1 MCALYTNDTA
11 TMIKAN
17 ATKPRASALE
27 IEAEDIGVVADYLT
41 RASDTERRR
50 KEERVAS
57 IQNTIRDSG
66 FYVERKRG
74 EIADYEQEIK
84 ESKSELST
92 IEQEIANLPPAHTIT
107 LDEARADI
115 QRALALPFVKNI
127 AIERIDRK
135 VYIVATTRDGVLTT
149 TLNRKFSRAEKWYH
163 VKPYKL
169 ALPTY
174 KIRIGTAL
182 RNTITQNEE
191 ALGLALAN
199 PKEDTGYFL
208 DWIGRYSHEPHAHWG
223 TPSIRNE
230 EEKYRGICLGEFE
243 HEVSK
248 AVRTSIADALIAV
261 SIYLQSA
268 GTPRAYVHKRE
279 EWALWLGKKA
289 YNFAIIPSEKEDV
302 ILNEAEDEDVI
313 LNEAEDD
320 DEDTDQDDNII

>member
-1 MCALYTNDTA
+1 
-11 TMIKAN
+11 MIKAN

-74 EIADYEQEIK
+74 EIADYEQEIEK
-84 ESKSELST
+84 SKSELGT
-92 IEQEIANLPPAHTIT
+92 IEHEIANLPPTRTIT
-107 LDEARADI
+107 LNEARADI
-115 QRALALPFVKNI
+115 QRALALPFVENI
-127 AIERIDRK
+127 AIERIDDK
-135 VYIVATTRDGVLTT
+135 VYIVATTRNGVLTT

-182 RNTITQNEE
+182 RNSITQHEG

-223 TPSIRNE
+223 TPSIRRE

-302 ILNEAEDEDVI
+302 I
-313 LNEAEDD
+313 NEAEDD
-320 DEDTDQDDNII
+320 DNEAEDYDENTDQDDNII

>member
-1 MCALYTNDTA
+1 
-11 TMIKAN
+11 MIKAN

-41 RASDTERRR
+41 RASDIEHRR

-57 IQNTIRDSG
+57 IQNNIRDCG
-66 FYVERKRG
+66 FYVERRRG
-74 EIADYEQEIK
+74 EIADYEQEIEK
-84 ESKSELST
+84 SKSELGT
-92 IEQEIANLPPAHTIT
+92 IEHEIANLPPTRTIT
-107 LDEARADI
+107 LNEARADI
-115 QRALALPFVKNI
+115 QRALALPFVENI
-127 AIERIDRK
+127 AIERIDDK
-135 VYIVATTRDGVLTT
+135 VYIVATTRNGVLTT
-149 TLNRKFSRAEKWYH
+149 TLKRKFSRAEKWYR

-182 RNTITQNEE
+182 RNSITQHEG

-223 TPSIRNE
+223 TPIIRSE
-230 EEKYRGICLGEFE
+230 EEKYYGICLGEFE

-302 ILNEAEDEDVI
+302 I
-313 LNEAEDD
+313 NEAEDD
-320 DEDTDQDDNII
+320 DNEAEDDDNEAEDYDENTDQDDNII